1 MNHSAF
7 RSRQL
12 VIEVQSITKH
22 RAIEPEGGKADQV
35 INRAIEPEGGT
46 TEQII
51 NRAIEPEGG
60 TTKHIIN
67 RAT

>member
-22 RAIEPEGGKADQV
+22 RAIEPEGGTADQV

-46 TEQII
+46 TEQV
-51 NRAIEPEGG
+51 
-60 TTKHIIN
+60 IN
-67 RAT
+67 RATEPE